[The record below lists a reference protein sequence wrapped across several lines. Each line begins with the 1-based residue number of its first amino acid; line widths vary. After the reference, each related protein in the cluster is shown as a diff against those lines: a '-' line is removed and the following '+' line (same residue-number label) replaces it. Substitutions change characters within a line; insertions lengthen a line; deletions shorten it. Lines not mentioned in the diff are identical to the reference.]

1 MKKYLY
7 LTLISFGMM
16 FYSCGSDE
24 TKNNPNPIENPDENQ
39 PVEVVSE
46 WEPSTIQL
54 IKIIPLYTL
63 DYPHTAN
70 CTKDFLQLFSNNT
83 AKFLRYENAECK
95 ETEYDN
101 AFTRNGNNVS
111 LTVLGYQIS
120 GTISAETETK
130 MEISS
135 DISQYA
141 QLISTL
147 YPDYVQYLSVLE
159 GGTVK
164 LTLNKK

>member
-16 FYSCGSDE
+16 FYSCGSDD

-83 AKFLRYENAECK
+83 AKFLRYENA
-95 ETEYDN
+95 
-101 AFTRNGNNVS
+101 
-111 LTVLGYQIS
+111 
-120 GTISAETETK
+120 
-130 MEISS
+130 
-135 DISQYA
+135 
-141 QLISTL
+141 
-147 YPDYVQYLSVLE
+147 
-159 GGTVK
+159 
-164 LTLNKK
+164 